1 MIQAKINGKYD
12 YLVQKNDSEFLVNSA
27 AQICDIQKLG
37 KDYYQ
42 VIMNNRCFL
51 AKIYRSEQELII
63 KINQR
68 DYRLKIKD
76 DNDLMLE
83 KLGIKS
89 KSTKFHDHLKAP
101 MPGQIIDIFIQKGD
115 EMKAGQPLLILK
127 AMKMENI
134 IKAPH
139 DGVISEVFVKKD
151 QKIEKDTV
159 MVQF

>member
-1 MIQAKINGKYD
+1 MIKAKINGEYN
-12 YLVQKNDSEFLVNSA
+12 YLIEKKDSDFLVNGA
-27 AQICDIQKLG
+27 TQLCDIQKLG
-37 KDYYQ
+37 EDYYQ
-42 VIMNNRCFL
+42 VIMDNRCFL
-51 AKIYRSEQELII
+51 AKVYRNERELII
-63 KINQR
+63 KINQK
-68 DYRLKIKD
+68 DYHLEIKD
-76 DNDLMLE
+76 DNDMMLE

-89 KSTKFHDHLKAP
+89 KSTRFHDHLEAP

-115 EMKAGQPLLILK
+115 KIKAGQPLLILK

-139 DGVISEVFVKKD
+139 DGMISEVFVRKD

>member
-1 MIQAKINGKYD
+1 MIKAKINGKYD
-12 YLVQKNDSEFLVNSA
+12 YLIEKNDSEFLVNSA
-27 AQICDIQKLG
+27 AKICDIQKLS

-42 VIMNNRCFL
+42 VIMDNCCFL

-68 DYRLKIKD
+68 DYRLEIKD

-101 MPGQIIDIFIQKGD
+101 MPGQIVDIFIQKGD
-115 EMKAGQPLLILK
+115 KMKAGQPLLILK

-139 DGVISEVFVKKD
+139 DGIISEVFVKKD